1 MTCFSE
7 CLSMNHLYLGL
18 VITHPVLRN
27 GKIMYHS
34 YNRRHQ
40 PNDFSELTVR
50 RDVII
55 TNIRRPITPGFISK
69 ADHFACFGIKL
80 RMRRKCQT
88 RQLAVEI
95 IETPC
100 L

>member
-55 TNIRRPITPGFISK
+55 TNIRRPITAGFISK